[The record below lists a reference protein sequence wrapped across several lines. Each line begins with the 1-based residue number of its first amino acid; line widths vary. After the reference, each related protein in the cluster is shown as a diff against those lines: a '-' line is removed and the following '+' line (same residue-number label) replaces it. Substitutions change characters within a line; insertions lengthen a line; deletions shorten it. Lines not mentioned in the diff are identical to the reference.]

1 MSELTDRLL
10 ILLIASVALGGMLVG
25 WLGGF
30 VVPALSGWS
39 DNIGMAVIAV
49 LFVGL
54 LIGIW
59 FEFDHIRTDRD

>member
-25 WLGGF
+25 WFGGF

-49 LFVGL
+49 LFVAI

-59 FEFDHIRTDRD
+59 FGFDRIRADRG